1 MGRATRSNGGFVSE
15 VTSGR
20 ALRVGLIGGGQLAL
34 MLAEA
39 CRRQGHSPVV
49 LLRSTAEPAAVA
61 ADKLLVGELDDPRA
75 LAELFAQVDVVTIE
89 NEFLNLDAVRSA
101 MQEHPNVPLWPAP
114 RTIAVAQDKL
124 SQKELWGKLGIPTAA
139 HQVLPSGAQAK
150 DLDAVRE
157 RFPSG
162 VVLKWSRFGYDGR
175 GNHLLRPDV
184 TDLGPALSFCA
195 AGEAKGA
202 KIYAERLVEF
212 SAEVAMMSTRAEN
225 GEQVFWPLVL
235 TQQEHGVCR
244 DVVGPA
250 TRFDVDPALETQAR
264 AVVEAIAKELAVC
277 GTFAIEFFVTSSGLL
292 VNEMAPRVHN
302 SGHYTLWDTE
312 LSQFDSHVQAVTQA
326 PLSKPR
332 VTSLFAMRNLLGA
345 WGSNPHR
352 TPARLDVP
360 APPGINVYWYGKTSV
375 SPGRKMGHLNCR
387 ATTVDE
393 LRALQA
399 SMTEYEHALWKKLG
413 CEGQEPRG
421 KEANAEPARTG
432 AAKEANGSERSSDP
446 APSSV

>member
-1 MGRATRSNGGFVSE
+1 MSE
-15 VTSGR
+15 LKASR

-49 LLRSTAEPAAVA
+49 LLRSPGEPAAAA
-61 ADKLLVGELDDPRA
+61 ADELLVGELDDPRA
-75 LAELFAQVDVVTIE
+75 LARLFAQVDVVTIE
-89 NEFLNLDAVRSA
+89 NEFLDLDAVQRA
-101 MQEHPNVPLWPAP
+101 MQLHPNVPLWPAP

-124 SQKELWGKLGIPTAA
+124 AQKELWGALGIPTAA
-139 HQVLPSGAQAK
+139 YQELPPGARAK
-150 DLDAVRE
+150 DLQVVRE
-157 RFPSG
+157 RFESG

-202 KIYAERLVEF
+202 KIYAERLVDF
-212 SAEVAMMSTRAEN
+212 SAEVAMVSTRAQN
-225 GEQVFWPLVL
+225 AEQVFWPLVL
-235 TQQEHGVCR
+235 TQQDHGVCR

-250 TRFDVDPALETQAR
+250 TKFGVDPALEVQAQNI
-264 AVVEAIAKELAVC
+264 VETIGTALTVC
-277 GTFAIEFFVTSSGLL
+277 GTFAIELFVTASGLL

-302 SGHYTLWDTE
+302 SGHYTLWGTE
-312 LSQFDSHVQAVTQA
+312 LSQFDSHVQAVTQTA
-326 PLSKPR
+326 LSKPHI
-332 VTSLFAMRNLLGA
+332 TSLFAMRNLLGA

-352 TPARLDVP
+352 APARLDVST
-360 APPGINVYWYGKTSV
+360 PPGVSAYWYGKTSV
-375 SPGRKMGHLNCR
+375 SAGRKMGHLNCR
-387 ATTVDE
+387 AATVDE
-393 LRALQA
+393 LSALQA

-421 KEANAEPARTG
+421 KEANAEPAKTG
-432 AAKEANGSERSSDP
+432 AAREANGTERSSEP
-446 APSSV
+446 APSSA